1 MTNEELM
8 RIYNAD
14 PENAED
20 AMVQLY
26 EQNMDLIWDIARK
39 SAKAFSCLNPTGYS
53 QNILEDLVSEGVL
66 AFGEAVARGKYDASL
81 GKLST
86 YVYPFIKGAMY
97 RWLEKNVDAVTVSR
111 QNMKYIRQVRLMYYD
126 HGTPPAEIAR
136 TLKIS
141 EADVAMY
148 LEFNKQHLSLDN
160 LEEENK
166 EPTADNYINIGGILE
181 QRNATESVEHIV
193 MTKIWLEKLP
203 DIFDLLSKRDRFIL
217 GYFYGI
223 YGYEKTKKAE
233 LAFRLELTI
242 DGVYKARDAA
252 VRHAKEVYHGS
263 DLHLWRRAYVDTK
276 ITATKGLQ

>member
-14 PENAED
+14 PENNED
-20 AMVQLY
+20 TLMRLY

-39 SAKAFSCLNPTGYS
+39 SAKAFNCLNSTSYS

-66 AFGEAVARGKYDASL
+66 AFSEAISGGKYEEHL
-81 GKLST
+81 GKLTT
-86 YVYPFIKGAMY
+86 YVYPFIKGAMH
-97 RWLEKNVDAVTVSR
+97 RWLEKNVDAVAASR
-111 QNMKYIRQVRLMYYD
+111 QTMKYVRQVRLMYYD

-136 TLKIS
+136 ELKIT

-148 LEFNKQHLSLDN
+148 LEFNKRHISLDD
-160 LEEENK
+160 LEAEMQ

-181 QRNATESVEHIV
+181 QRNSAESVEHIV

-203 DIFDLLSKRDRFIL
+203 DLFDQLGKRDRFIL
-217 GYFYGI
+217 GHFYGI
-223 YGYEKTKKAE
+223 YGYEKMKKAE

-263 DLHLWRRAYVDTK
+263 DLHTWRRAYVDTK
-276 ITATKGLQ
+276 ITANRGL